1 MSCSE
6 NTRLSDYV
14 LTWLLKKG
22 ITTVFTVSG
31 GGSIFLCDALSKCNE
46 IKYICCHHEQA
57 VSFAAEG
64 YARAGKSIGVGL
76 VTTGPGGT
84 NVLTGLSAAWIDSV
98 PMLIISGQV
107 YSKQTI
113 GGTKLRQLGVQI

>member
-1 MSCSE
+1 MVIRERNNNCFHSKWWWV
-6 NTRLSDYV
+6 D
-14 LTWLLKKG
+14 
-22 ITTVFTVSG
+22 
-31 GGSIFLCDALSKCNE
+31 FLCDALSKCNE

-113 GGTKLRQLGVQI
+113 GGTKLRQLGVQDLILSNCQNL